1 MCTLCEPRIEYVTMP
16 LRTFDWGG
24 LLFLSLKMMSLYRMY
39 VLWPNPASWW
49 HFLSH
54 KGTQRELLYCF

>member
-24 LLFLSLKMMSLYRMY
+24 LLFLSLKMTSLYRMY
-39 VLWPNPASWW
+39 VLWPNPAS
-49 HFLSH
+49 H